1 MQWLN
6 LCVDMESLVSG
17 LFRGQVFKS
26 LEGVSLGG
34 HCMVRRI
41 FTLRASPPDTVSGQT
56 GVEEIP
62 KVYQMPVAAGV
73 IQTQVRWRQC
83 S

>member
-1 MQWLN
+1 M
-6 LCVDMESLVSG
+6 SG

-41 FTLRASPPDTVSGQT
+41 FTLRDSPPDTVSGQK

-62 KVYQMPVAAGV
+62 KAYQMPVAAGV
-73 IQTQVRWRQC
+73 IQTQVRERERQW